1 MKRILFIISVF
12 LISVGAWSQASIT
25 LGSLPESASGS
36 MTLSLGMMNEENIK
50 GFQCDITL
58 PSFVKFNDSQPQTV
72 GNASDFE
79 VAYNLLSEQ
88 VMRIVVTSA
97 TSSLIIPDSANI
109 VNISVEVV
117 DATGNADE
125 MMKVSN
131 ASAVLEGYKMIN
143 IPDAEYPIFAKKPT
157 FVISYMDEGEEV
169 HRDTLA
175 QGVEIVPPVLALE
188 KEGHIFV
195 GWDSLPEVMPDSDIV
210 VNSVYEKNKYEVVFI
225 VDGDTILN
233 KLYEFGDSIVVP
245 ESPVKEGHTFNGW
258 YDWNGEGLDEALKF
272 VPARNVTFV
281 GFLTANFY
289 SLVYIVDGVEYMR
302 YDYAYGDTVYVEPEP
317 DMIGYTFSGWSEIPE
332 TMPAHDVNVTG
343 TFTVN
348 FYTVTFMLDG
358 DVYYVD
364 NLAFD
369 SEVTFPDV
377 PEKEG
382 FTFSGWEGLGYMP
395 DYDITVEGR
404 YILNEIQYD
413 DQGLV
418 YELWHPD
425 SENPDSVVFALVGYT
440 DSLLAD
446 VTIAEEIHSVPV
458 VVVADSALYG
468 AEVLKSVVIPECIA
482 GVGNAV
488 FEGCANLLEVEWRS
502 EYSIR
507 AECFDTPENH
517 GNMLVWNHSDNDNA
531 TFEGNVIFWDVIES
545 LTLVDGL
552 PFRSSHDFIAV
563 RVEYS
568 RSFSK
573 QTPVGVPG
581 GWEAVI
587 LPFGVQTIVSEDGRE
602 IAPFGVADMVNSLP
616 CWLADMNTNGT
627 FSYVKAIAANTP
639 FIIRMPNSDDYEEE
653 FNIEGKVTFVA
664 EEVVVMH
671 TTGLVG
677 VAGDDF
683 SLCGTYEGEASGVQ
697 TYAMNDEVYVSDE
710 GDEYLPGSVFV
721 SDLRD
726 VRPFEAY
733 ACSVQAGGA
742 KFFNPWKDTS
752 TGIDGIMTKADK
764 DEEDVW
770 YTLQGIRLKGKPT
783 EKGLYIHNRKVV
795 KI

>member
-25 LGSLPESASGS
+25 LGSLPESAAGN

-79 VAYNLLSEQ
+79 VAYKLLSEQ

-109 VNISVEVV
+109 VNICVEVV

-125 MMKVSN
+125 KMKVGN
-131 ASAVLEGYKMIN
+131 ATAVLEGYKMIS
-143 IPDAEYPIFAKKPT
+143 IPDAEYPVFAKKPT

-188 KEGHIFV
+188 KEGHTFV
-195 GWDSLPEVMPDSDIV
+195 GWDSLPEIMPDSDIV

-225 VDGDTILN
+225 VDGEVFRT
-233 KLYEFGDSIVVP
+233 DSILYGTEFELPVMP
-245 ESPVKEGHTFNGW
+245 EKDGYTFD
-258 YDWNGEGLDEALKF
+258 DWGGLQ
-272 VPARNVTFV
+272 
-281 GFLTANFY
+281 
-289 SLVYIVDGVEYMR
+289 VEYMPP
-302 YDYAYGDTVYVEPEP
+302 YDLTIE
-317 DMIGYTFSGWSEIPE
+317 GW
-332 TMPAHDVNVTG
+332 
-343 TFTVN
+343 
-348 FYTVTFMLDG
+348 
-358 DVYYVD
+358 
-364 NLAFD
+364 
-369 SEVTFPDV
+369 
-377 PEKEG
+377 
-382 FTFSGWEGLGYMP
+382 
-395 DYDITVEGR
+395 

-425 SENPDSVVFALVGYT
+425 SVNYDSIVFALVGYT

-458 VVVADSALYG
+458 VAVADSALYG
-468 AEVLKSVVIPECIA
+468 AEVLKSVVIPESIA

-502 EYSIR
+502 EDSIR

-517 GNMLVWNHSDNDNA
+517 GNMLVWNCSDNDNA
-531 TFEGNVIFWDVIES
+531 TFEGNVIFWDVIEL

-568 RSFSK
+568 RLFSK

-587 LPFGVQTIVSEDGRE
+587 LPFGVQTIVSEDGRV

-616 CWLADMNTNGT
+616 CWLADMNTNGA
-627 FSYVKAIAANTP
+627 FSYVQTIVANTP

-683 SLCGTYEGEASGVQ
+683 SLCGTYEGEESGVQ

>member
-36 MTLSLGMMNEENIK
+36 MTLSFGMMNEENVK

-79 VAYNLLSEQ
+79 VAYKLLSEQ
-88 VMRIVVTSA
+88 VIRIVVTSA

-125 MMKVSN
+125 MMKVGN
-131 ASAVLEGYKMIN
+131 ATAVLEGYKMIN
-143 IPDAEYPIFAKKPT
+143 IPDAEYPVFAKKPT

-188 KEGHIFV
+188 KEGHTFV
-195 GWDSLPEVMPDSDIV
+195 GWDSLPEIMPDSDIV

-225 VDGDTILN
+225 VDGEVFQT
-233 KLYEFGDSIVVP
+233 DSILYGTEFELPIMP
-245 ESPVKEGHTFNGW
+245 EKDGYTFD
-258 YDWNGEGLDEALKF
+258 DWGGLQ
-272 VPARNVTFV
+272 
-281 GFLTANFY
+281 
-289 SLVYIVDGVEYMR
+289 VEYMPP
-302 YDYAYGDTVYVEPEP
+302 YDLTIE
-317 DMIGYTFSGWSEIPE
+317 GW
-332 TMPAHDVNVTG
+332 
-343 TFTVN
+343 
-348 FYTVTFMLDG
+348 
-358 DVYYVD
+358 
-364 NLAFD
+364 
-369 SEVTFPDV
+369 
-377 PEKEG
+377 
-382 FTFSGWEGLGYMP
+382 
-395 DYDITVEGR
+395 
-404 YILNEIQYD
+404 YILNEFQYD
-413 DQGLV
+413 NQGLV
-418 YELWHPD
+418 YKLYHPD
-425 SENPDSVVFALVGYT
+425 SMNNDSVVFALVGYT
-440 DSLLAD
+440 DSLLTD

-458 VVVADSALYG
+458 VAVADSALYG

-502 EYSIR
+502 EAGIR

-517 GNMLVWNHSDNDNA
+517 GNMLVWNCSVNDNV
-531 TFEGNVIFWDVIES
+531 TFEGNVIFGDVIES

-568 RSFSK
+568 RLFSK

-581 GWEAVI
+581 GWETVI

-616 CWLADMNTNGT
+616 CWLADMNTNGA

-683 SLCGTYEGEASGVQ
+683 SLCGTYEGEASDVQ

-721 SDLRD
+721 SDLRG